1 MLEIEELERNPPG
14 MKTALIYDKIAS
26 GGKKSWVDAEYETPE
41 TINVL
46 LKAIQA
52 HSDEA
57 VSIAFGPGLVDQLI
71 DQDPDLAF
79 NIAEGHSGPCRESIV
94 PSVLEY
100 LNIPYT
106 GSDGVTLG
114 ISLNKALTKRLA
126 TAIGIRTPRFYLFKS
141 SQEVAKLDKEVGFPL
156 LLKPNFGG
164 SQIGIEPACLVH
176 DWKSLSTS
184 VSDYIL
190 RYGQPCL
197 AEEHIEGTDFTIGLL
212 GNSPVEVLPAG
223 KIITQKGKRKIVC
236 PFSLPRSL
244 ERQLRSSSV
253 KIYELIGARDLAR
266 LDYILD
272 KKGQLYFLEINPL
285 PGLSPYY
292 GIMPVLAQAAGY
304 QFKELTGRII
314 EVALERLRKGTRV

>member
-1 MLEIEELERNPPG
+1 
-14 MKTALIYDKIAS
+14 MKTALVYDKIAS
-26 GGKKSWVDAEYETPE
+26 EDEKSWVDAEYETPE

-46 LKAIQA
+46 LKAIQTYG
-52 HSDEA
+52 DEA
-57 VSIAFGPGLVDQLI
+57 VSVPFGPGLVDQLI
-71 DQDPDLAF
+71 DQDPDLVL

-114 ISLNKALTKRLA
+114 VSLNKALTKQLA

-141 SQEVAKLDKEVGFPL
+141 SQEVARLGKELDFPL

-164 SQIGIEPACLVH
+164 SRIGIEPACLIH

-184 VSDYIL
+184 ISDRIF
-190 RYGQPCL
+190 RYSQPCL
-197 AEEHIEGTDFTIGLL
+197 AEEYIEGTDVTIGLL
-212 GNSPVEVLPAG
+212 GNSPVEVLPAA
-223 KIITQKGKRKIVC
+223 KIITQKGKRKVVC

-244 ERQLRSSSV
+244 ERELRNSSL
-253 KIYELIGARDLAR
+253 KIHELIGARDLSR

-272 KKGQLYFLEINPL
+272 NRGQLYFLEINPL

-292 GIMPVLAQAAGY
+292 GIMPLLAQAAGY
-304 QFKELTGRII
+304 GYEELIGRII
-314 EVALERLRKGTRV
+314 KVALERHRKGTRV

>member
-1 MLEIEELERNPPG
+1 

-26 GGKKSWVDAEYETPE
+26 RGKKSWVDAEYETPE
-41 TINVL
+41 TIDAL

-57 VSIAFGPGLVDQLI
+57 VSIAFGPGLVDELI
-71 DQDPDLAF
+71 DQGPDLVF

-94 PSVLEY
+94 PSILEY

-114 ISLNKALTKRLA
+114 VSLNKTLTKRLA
-126 TAIGIRTPRFYLFKS
+126 TAMGIHTPRFYLFKS
-141 SQEVAKLDKEVGFPL
+141 SQEVAKLDKELDFPL

-164 SQIGIEPACLVH
+164 SRIGIEPACVVH
-176 DWKSLSTS
+176 DWESLSRS
-184 VSDYIL
+184 ISDYML
-190 RYGQPCL
+190 RYGRPCL
-197 AEEHIEGTDFTIGLL
+197 AEEHIEGTDVTIGLL

-223 KIITQKGKRKIVC
+223 KIITQKGKRKVVC
-236 PFSLPRSL
+236 PFSLSRSL
-244 ERQLRSSSV
+244 ERELGSSSL
-253 KIYELIGARDLAR
+253 KIYELIGAMDLSR

-292 GIMPVLAQAAGY
+292 GIMPILAQAAGY
-304 QFKELTGRII
+304 GYEELIGRII
-314 EVALERLRKGTRV
+314 KVALERHRKGTRV

>member
-1 MLEIEELERNPPG
+1 
-14 MKTALIYDKIAS
+14 MKIALIYDKIAS
-26 GGKKSWVDAEYETPE
+26 RGKKSWVDAEYETPE
-41 TINVL
+41 TIDAL

-57 VSIAFGPGLVDQLI
+57 ISIAFGPDLVDQLM
-71 DQDPDLAF
+71 DQDPDLVF

-94 PSVLEY
+94 PSILEY
-100 LNIPYT
+100 LNIPHA

-126 TAIGIRTPRFYLFKS
+126 TAVGVRTPRFCLFKS
-141 SQEVAKLDKEVGFPL
+141 SLEVAKLGKELDFPL

-164 SQIGIEPACLVH
+164 SRIGIEPACVVH
-176 DWKSLSTS
+176 DWKGLSTS
-184 VSDYIL
+184 ISDYIL
-190 RYGQPCL
+190 RYDQPCL
-197 AEEHIEGTDFTIGLL
+197 AEEHIEGTDVTIGLL

-223 KIITQKGKRKIVC
+223 KIITQKGKRKVVW
-236 PFSLPRSL
+236 PFSLPCSL
-244 ERQLRSSSV
+244 KRELRNSSL
-253 KIYELIGARDLAR
+253 KIYELIGAKDLSR

-304 QFKELTGRII
+304 EYEELIGRII
-314 EVALERLRKGTRV
+314 KVALERHRKGTRV

>member
-1 MLEIEELERNPPG
+1 

-26 GGKKSWVDAEYETPE
+26 GGKESWVNAEYETPE
-41 TINVL
+41 TIDVL
-46 LKAIQA
+46 LEAIQA

-57 VSIAFGPGLVDQLI
+57 VSIAFGPELVDQLI
-71 DQDPDLAF
+71 DQDPDLVF

-94 PSVLEY
+94 PLILEY
-100 LNIPYT
+100 LSILYT

-114 ISLNKALTKRLA
+114 VSLNKALTKRLA
-126 TAIGIRTPRFYLFKS
+126 RSMGIRTPRFYLFKS
-141 SQEVAKLDKEVGFPL
+141 SQEVAKLGKELDFPL

-164 SQIGIEPACLVH
+164 SRIGIEPACVVY
-176 DWKSLSTS
+176 DWKSLSKS
-184 VSDYIL
+184 ISDYII

-197 AEEHIEGTDFTIGLL
+197 AEEHIEGTDVTIGLL

-223 KIITQKGKRKIVC
+223 KIITQKGKRKVVC
-236 PFSLPRSL
+236 PFPLSHSL
-244 ERQLRSSSV
+244 ERELRSSSL
-253 KIYELIGARDLAR
+253 KIYELIGARDLSR

-292 GIMPVLAQAAGY
+292 GIMPVLAAAAGY
-304 QFKELTGRII
+304 EYEELIGRII
-314 EVALERLRKGTRV
+314 EVALERYRKGIRV